1 MTTLFLLLIV
11 VVILTCIWLNY
22 VSSRIGVPTLLAF
35 IVLGIVFGNVGAIPV
50 YLDDHSFAK
59 DLCTV
64 ALIFIMFYGGFGTRW
79 EAVKPVVRESVLLA
93 SAGVIVTAGLTGLFC
108 HFALQWGW
116 AESFLLGAV
125 VSSTDAASVFS
136 ILRAKKLGLKNNT
149 APMLEMESGSNDPCA
164 YMLTAIMISIMNGNA
179 SGGTLALMVLA
190 QLVLGAGL
198 GFAIA
203 KAASWALQRIK
214 FPTEGFDTLFIFA
227 VAIAAYAVPDLL
239 GGNGYLSA
247 YIVGI
252 MLGNEEFKGKKA
264 LVGFFDG
271 LTGLMQV
278 LIFFVL
284 GLLAR
289 PAEFHKAILPA
300 LAISAFLLLVAR
312 PAAVLGI
319 LTPFRKYPLKQQ
331 GLISFVGLRGAASIV
346 FAIMAITGVEAL
358 GNELFNIVFCIVLI
372 SIALQGSLLPAVARK
387 LNMIDAGNDVMK
399 TFNDYSEN
407 TEMQFGQISIAP
419 GSAWDGRRVMD
430 LGLPGNVL
438 IALVIRGTERII
450 ARGDTVLQAGDK
462 AIMVTKTFGDTQTY
476 LEEKTVKIGGK
487 RAGHAISEFSADG
500 LVLLVKRGEQ
510 EIIPGGDT
518 VLEAGDVLVLLKTTS
533 SLSTPPSL

>member
-1 MTTLFLLLIV
+1 MTTLFLILIV
-11 VVILTCIWLNY
+11 IVILTCIGLNNI
-22 VSSRIGVPTLLAF
+22 SARIGVPTLLAF
-35 IVLGIVFGNVGAIPV
+35 IVLGIIFGNVGAIPV

-93 SAGVIVTAGLTGLFC
+93 SVGVIVTAGLTGLFC
-108 HFALQWGW
+108 HFALRWGW

-136 ILRAKKLGLKNNT
+136 ILRSKKLGLKNNT
-149 APMLEMESGSNDPCA
+149 APMLEMESGSNDPCS
-164 YMLTAIMISIMNGNA
+164 YMLTAIMVSIMNGTT
-179 SGGTLALMVLA
+179 SGGSLAWMVFA
-190 QLVLGAGL
+190 QLVFGAGL
-198 GFAIA
+198 GFLIA
-203 KAASWALQRIK
+203 KAASWALQRMR
-214 FPTEGFDTLFIFA
+214 FSTDGFDTLFIFA

-247 YIVGI
+247 YIVGV
-252 MLGNEEFKGKKA
+252 MLGNEEFRGKKS

-300 LAISAFLLLVAR
+300 LAISAFMLLVAR
-312 PAAVLGI
+312 PAAVVGI
-319 LTPFRKYPLKQQ
+319 LAPFRKYSFRQQ

-358 GNELFNIVFCIVLI
+358 DTGLFNIVFCIVLI
-372 SIALQGSLLPAVARK
+372 SISLQGSLIPWAARK
-387 LNMIDAGNDVMK
+387 LDMLDAGTDVMK
-399 TFNDYSEN
+399 TFSDYSEN
-407 TEMQFGQISIAP
+407 TQMQFSQISIAP
-419 GSAWDGRRVMD
+419 GSAWEGKQVME
-430 LGLPGNVL
+430 LGLPRNVL
-438 IALVIRGTERII
+438 IALVIRGTERIV
-450 ARGDTVLQAGDK
+450 ARGDTCLMAGDK
-462 AIMVTKTFGDTQTY
+462 AIVVTKAFEDTQTY
-476 LEEKTVKIGGK
+476 LIEKTVKPGGK
-487 RAGHAISEFSADG
+487 RAGHTLRDYSGDG
-500 LVLLVKRGEQ
+500 LVLLVKRGDR

-518 VLEAGDVLVLLKTTS
+518 ILEAGDVLVILKAR
-533 SLSTPPSL
+533 

>member
-1 MTTLFLLLIV
+1 MTTLFLILIV
-11 VVILTCIWLNY
+11 VVILTCIWLNNI
-22 VSSRIGVPTLLAF
+22 SSRIGVPTLLAF

-59 DLCTV
+59 DVCTV

-93 SAGVIVTAGLTGLFC
+93 SVGVIVTAGLTGLFC
-108 HFALQWGW
+108 HFALRWGW

-164 YMLTAIMISIMNGNA
+164 YMLTAIMISIMNGTA
-179 SGGTLALMVLA
+179 SGGSLTWMLFA
-190 QLVLGAGL
+190 QLVFGAGL
-198 GFAIA
+198 GFGIA
-203 KAASWALQRIK
+203 KLASWALQRMQ
-214 FPTEGFDTLFIFA
+214 FSTEGFDTLFIFA

-252 MLGNEEFKGKKA
+252 ILGNEEFKGKKS

-278 LIFFVL
+278 LIFFLL

-289 PAEFHKAILPA
+289 PAELHKAILPA
-300 LAISAFLLLVAR
+300 LAISAFMLLVAR
-312 PAAVLGI
+312 PAAIHWI

-358 GNELFNIVFCIVLI
+358 GTELFNIVFCIVLI
-372 SIALQGSLLPAVARK
+372 SISLQGTLIPWIARK
-387 LNMIDAGNDVMK
+387 LDMLDAGANVMK

-407 TEMQFGQISIAP
+407 TEMQFSQINI
-419 GSAWDGRRVMD
+419 GSGSPWDGKKVME
-430 LGLPGNVL
+430 LGLPKNVL
-438 IALVIRGTERII
+438 IALVIRDTERII
-450 ARGDTVLQAGDK
+450 VHGDTLLQAGDK
-462 AIMVTKTFGDTQTY
+462 AIVVTKTFEDTQTY
-476 LEEKTVKIGGK
+476 LVEKTVKPGGK
-487 RAGHAISEFSADG
+487 RAGHAISEFSGDG
-500 LVLLVKRGEQ
+500 LVLLVKRGDQ
-510 EIIPGGDT
+510 EIIPSGDT
-518 VLEAGDVLVLLKTTS
+518 VLEAGDVLVLLRTR
-533 SLSTPPSL
+533 